1 MLRKLQIVLVFIL
14 LAVLINSCGNKK
26 ESLVDK
32 ACQEME
38 SAWILQGA
46 YLKPEIEKKSNY
58 YKSASEIFREL
69 ASIDSG
75 FASYAS
81 AANEAAKG
89 IYGAELLEVANFCGL
104 KS

>member
-1 MLRKLQIVLVFIL
+1 
-14 LAVLINSCGNKK
+14 
-26 ESLVDK
+26 
-32 ACQEME
+32 ME
-38 SAWILQGA
+38 NAWMLQGA

-58 YKSASEIFREL
+58 YKSASETFREL
-69 ASIDSG
+69 AAIDSG

-81 AANEAAKG
+81 AANKAANG